1 MAVMGIVHA
10 LGMFAAF
17 SKFTKMF
24 NPLNV
29 QAKLRHQQR
38 AKKVKGR

>member
-1 MAVMGIVHA
+1 MTVMGIMHA

-24 NPLNV
+24 NPLEV
-29 QAKLRHQQR
+29 EAKLRHQQR
-38 AKKVKGR
+38 AKKFNGR